1 MSGRRLLKYRCC
13 MSITPKSKLTANIP
27 EGLLLVLLLIG
38 MAAGL

>member
-1 MSGRRLLKYRCC
+1 MRRRVLLRYRCA
-13 MSITPKSKLTANIP
+13 MSITPKSGLKARIP